1 MKKFLAIIVL
11 VLLWSGY
18 AHSDSIKDM
27 IISCSPK
34 KHTVHLSYDS
44 KEWPLDE
51 FYDISIKNNKASYT
65 GSSFYLNYENFILES
80 MSDEEYYFISE
91 NNNKKIFARII
102 IDRIKATATIGQA
115 ERWSGAPID
124 FELIELKNCKLIDNK
139 PKF

>member
-1 MKKFLAIIVL
+1 MKKLLAIIVL
-11 VLLWSGY
+11 GLLWSEY
-18 AHSDSIKDM
+18 AHSDSIEDM

-34 KHTVHLSYDS
+34 KHIVHLGGDS

-65 GSSFYLNYENFILES
+65 GSSFYFNYKNFILDS

-91 NNNKKIFARII
+91 NNNEKIFARII
-102 IDRIKATATIGQA
+102 IDRIRANATIGQA
-115 ERWSGAPID
+115 DRSRTTID